1 MSDSTSWAS
10 PGGHAPE
17 RAGGAASAVPA
28 SESTASGAG
37 SFGPYGP
44 AVDSVPSGT
53 ALPAAGWTP
62 PPKPG
67 LIPLRPLEFGTVLG
81 ASFQVLRRNPRP
93 TFGAALLLNA
103 LVVFLS
109 TGISTVIVISG
120 IERASRASLADSDTI
135 FVGTIALAIVATLLA
150 VAISIVAQALLQGVI
165 SIEVSRATLG
175 EKRTLRELFALGR
188 GRWRALIGWTA
199 LLGAAVAV
207 ALLVLVGL
215 SLGFFLVGE
224 PAAIAG
230 GVILLILG
238 TLGLVVVGVWIAT
251 KLAFVPAAIMIEQLP
266 LRAAVSRSWRLV
278 HAAFWRIF
286 GTLLLVTVMVNIAAS
301 VVTTP
306 FQLAST
312 FAAPLVNPAGQL
324 ETDLT
329 VFFGLNIVVI
339 AITAVVGAIG
349 AVLTTSAASLLY
361 IDRRMRT
368 EGLDLELQRHVELR
382 ASGVASTDPYLAA
395 PAAASPYLAAPTP
408 PPATAS
414 YPPPPAPYPPTP

>member
-10 PGGHAPE
+10 PGGYSPDASAGASNPTTPNGAAPY
-17 RAGGAASAVPA
+17 AGGTP
-28 SESTASGAG
+28 GG
-37 SFGPYGP
+37 
-44 AVDSVPSGT
+44 
-53 ALPAAGWTP
+53 AGWTP

-135 FVGTIALAIVATLLA
+135 FAGTIALALVATLLA
-150 VAISIVAQALLQGVI
+150 VAISVVAQALLQGVI

-175 EKRTLRELFALGR
+175 EKLTLRQLFALGR
-188 GRWRALIGWTA
+188 GRWGALIGWTA
-199 LLGAAVAV
+199 LLGLVVLIAVS
-207 ALLVLVGL
+207 VLIGL
-215 SLGFFLVGE
+215 SLGFFVLGE

-230 GVILLILG
+230 GVIVLIVG
-238 TLGLVVVGVWIAT
+238 GLGLTVVGIWIAT
-251 KLAFVPAAIMIEQLP
+251 QLAFVPAAIVIERLP
-266 LRAAVSRSWRLV
+266 LGEAVRRSWRLV
-278 HAAFWRIF
+278 RGAFWRIF

-312 FAAPLVNPAGQL
+312 FAAPLINPAGQL

-329 VFFGLNIVVI
+329 VFIALNIVVI

-349 AVLTTSAASLLY
+349 AVLTTAAASLLY

-382 ASGVASTDPYLAA
+382 ASGVTAADPYQRA
-395 PAAASPYLAAPTP
+395 P
-408 PPATAS
+408 
-414 YPPPPAPYPPTP
+414 